1 MPGAPDGR
9 PDDPTYTST
18 VVIGIDAS
26 RAFSA
31 FPTGIGVY
39 STEVISGLAKDPP
52 ADLRLYLNARRP
64 PEHAPRLPEGS
75 EYLPIPLRRGWT
87 RLRLRWELARRPPEL
102 LFVPAYRLPPGR
114 LPPSVVTVHGVEHR
128 MTGSA
133 YSGAAGRA
141 VDDFVRDTLSRARR
155 VITPSETTR
164 SDLCQ
169 LYGADPARITVIA
182 HGVSAALVGADP
194 STTDA
199 ELERLGVPRP
209 YLLVVGAH
217 HPRKNVQQAVRAL
230 AAAFPG
236 SADSPSLVV
245 ANATGEAASELAR
258 LAQELG
264 LGQRVLLLPH
274 LGPAALASLYRGSE
288 ATLVPSLYEGFGL
301 PALEAMA
308 LGSPVLAGDSGAVAE
323 VAAGAA
329 ILLPARDLQRWAEGI
344 RELHTSPD
352 LRRHLSGLG
361 RERSGRY
368 TWERSVAAH
377 RALLLEELSAGRA
390 VPSSPTPR
398 PSPAPPPPP

>member
-1 MPGAPDGR
+1 MLGAGDGR
-9 PDDPTYTST
+9 PNDRTYTSP

-26 RAFSA
+26 RAFAA

-39 STEVISGLAKDPP
+39 STEVICGLAADPP

-64 PEHAPRLPEGS
+64 PEGAPRLPEGS
-75 EYLPIPLRRGWT
+75 EYAPIPLRRGWT
-87 RLRLRWELARRPPEL
+87 RLRLRWELARRPPDL

-133 YSGAAGRA
+133 YSQAAARS
-141 VDDFVRDTLSRARR
+141 VDDFVRDTLGRARR

-169 LYGADPARITVIA
+169 LYGADPAKVTVIP
-182 HGVSAALVGADP
+182 HGVSEALLGADP
-194 STTDA
+194 RATSV
-199 ELERLGVPRP
+199 ELERLRVPRP

-236 SADSPSLVV
+236 AGGSPSLVV
-245 ANATGEAASELAR
+245 ANAAGEAASELAR

-264 LGQRVLLLPH
+264 VGRRVLLLPH
-274 LGPAALASLYRGSE
+274 LGPAALAALYRGSE

-329 ILLPARDLQRWAEGI
+329 ILLPSRDLQRWAEGI
-344 RELHTSPD
+344 RELMSNQD

-361 RERSGRY
+361 RERSSRY
-368 TWERSVAAH
+368 TWERSVAEH
-377 RALLLEELSAGRA
+377 RAVLLEELSAGRG
-390 VPSSPTPR
+390 
-398 PSPAPPPPP
+398 AP

>member
-1 MPGAPDGR
+1 MLGAGDGR
-9 PDDPTYTST
+9 PNDRTYTSP

-26 RAFSA
+26 RAFAA

-39 STEVISGLAKDPP
+39 STEVISGLAADPP

-64 PEHAPRLPEGS
+64 PEGAPRLPEGS
-75 EYLPIPLRRGWT
+75 EYAPIPLRRGWT
-87 RLRLRWELARRPPEL
+87 RLRLRWELARRPPDL

-133 YSGAAGRA
+133 YSQAAARS
-141 VDDFVRDTLSRARR
+141 VDDFVRDTLGRARR

-169 LYGADPARITVIA
+169 LYGADPAKVTVIP
-182 HGVSAALVGADP
+182 HGVSEALLGADP
-194 STTDA
+194 RATSV
-199 ELERLGVPRP
+199 ELERLRVPRP

-236 SADSPSLVV
+236 AGGSPSLVV
-245 ANATGEAASELAR
+245 ANAAGEAASELAR

-264 LGQRVLLLPH
+264 VGRRVLLLPH
-274 LGPAALASLYRGSE
+274 LGPAALAALYRGSE

-329 ILLPARDLQRWAEGI
+329 ILLPSRDLQRWAEGI
-344 RELHTSPD
+344 RELMSNQD

-361 RERSGRY
+361 RERSSRY
-368 TWERSVAAH
+368 TWERSVAEH
-377 RALLLEELSAGRA
+377 RAVLLEELSAGRG
-390 VPSSPTPR
+390 
-398 PSPAPPPPP
+398 AP

>member
-1 MPGAPDGR
+1 M
-9 PDDPTYTST
+9 
-18 VVIGIDAS
+18 VIGIDAS
-26 RAFSA
+26 RAFAA

-39 STEVISGLAKDPP
+39 STEVISGLAADPP

-64 PEHAPRLPEGS
+64 PEGAPRLPEGS
-75 EYLPIPLRRGWT
+75 EYAPIPLRRGWT
-87 RLRLRWELARRPPEL
+87 RLRLRWELARRPPDL

-133 YSGAAGRA
+133 YSQAAARS
-141 VDDFVRDTLSRARR
+141 VDDFVRDTLGRARR

-169 LYGADPARITVIA
+169 LYGADPAKVKVIP
-182 HGVSAALVGADP
+182 HGVSEALLGADP
-194 STTDA
+194 RATSV
-199 ELERLGVPRP
+199 ELERLRVPRP

-236 SADSPSLVV
+236 AGGSPSLVV
-245 ANATGEAASELAR
+245 ANAAGEAASELAR

-264 LGQRVLLLPH
+264 VGRRVLLLPH
-274 LGPAALASLYRGSE
+274 LGPAALAALYRGSE

-329 ILLPARDLQRWAEGI
+329 ILLPSRDLQRWAEGI
-344 RELHTSPD
+344 RELMSNQD

-361 RERSGRY
+361 RERSSRY
-368 TWERSVAAH
+368 TWERSVAEH
-377 RALLLEELSAGRA
+377 RAVLLEELSAGRG
-390 VPSSPTPR
+390 
-398 PSPAPPPPP
+398 AP

>member
-1 MPGAPDGR
+1 MLGAGDGR
-9 PDDPTYTST
+9 PNDRTYTSP

-26 RAFSA
+26 RAFAA

-39 STEVISGLAKDPP
+39 STEVISGLAADPP

-64 PEHAPRLPEGS
+64 PEGAPRLPEGS
-75 EYLPIPLRRGWT
+75 EYAPIPLRRGWT
-87 RLRLRWELARRPPEL
+87 RLRLRWELARRPPDL

-133 YSGAAGRA
+133 YSQAAARS
-141 VDDFVRDTLSRARR
+141 VDDFVRDTLGRARR

-169 LYGADPARITVIA
+169 LYGADPAKVKVIP
-182 HGVSAALVGADP
+182 HGVSEALLGADP
-194 STTDA
+194 RATSV
-199 ELERLGVPRP
+199 ELERLRVPRP

-236 SADSPSLVV
+236 AGGSPSLVV
-245 ANATGEAASELAR
+245 ANAAGEAASELAR

-264 LGQRVLLLPH
+264 VGRRVLLLPH
-274 LGPAALASLYRGSE
+274 LGPAALAALYRGSE

-329 ILLPARDLQRWAEGI
+329 ILLPSRDLQRWAEGI
-344 RELHTSPD
+344 RELMSNPD

-361 RERSGRY
+361 RERSSRY

-377 RALLLEELSAGRA
+377 RAVLLEELSAGRG
-390 VPSSPTPR
+390 
-398 PSPAPPPPP
+398 AP

>member
-1 MPGAPDGR
+1 MLGAGDGR
-9 PDDPTYTST
+9 PNDRTYTSP

-26 RAFSA
+26 RAFAA

-39 STEVISGLAKDPP
+39 STEVISGLAADPP

-64 PEHAPRLPEGS
+64 PEGAPRLPEGS
-75 EYLPIPLRRGWT
+75 EYAPIPLRRGWT
-87 RLRLRWELARRPPEL
+87 RLRLRWELARRPPDL

-133 YSGAAGRA
+133 YSQAAARS
-141 VDDFVRDTLSRARR
+141 VDDFVRDTLTRARR

-169 LYGADPARITVIA
+169 LYGADPAKVTVIP
-182 HGVSAALVGADP
+182 HGVSEALLGADP
-194 STTDA
+194 RATSV
-199 ELERLGVPRP
+199 ELERLRVPRP

-236 SADSPSLVV
+236 AGGSPSLVV
-245 ANATGEAASELAR
+245 ANAVGEGASDLAR

-264 LGQRVLLLPH
+264 VGRRVLLLPH
-274 LGPAALASLYRGSE
+274 LGHAALAALYRGSE

-329 ILLPARDLQRWAEGI
+329 ILLPSRDLQRWAEGI
-344 RELHTSPD
+344 RELMSNPD

-361 RERSGRY
+361 RERSSRY
-368 TWERSVAAH
+368 TWERSVAEH
-377 RALLLEELSAGRA
+377 RAVLLEELSAGRG
-390 VPSSPTPR
+390 
-398 PSPAPPPPP
+398 AP

>member
-9 PDDPTYTST
+9 PHDRTYTSR

-26 RAFSA
+26 RAFAAS
-31 FPTGIGVY
+31 PTGIGVY
-39 STEVISGLAKDPP
+39 STEVISGLAEDPP
-52 ADLRLYLNARRP
+52 ADLLLYLNARRP
-64 PEHAPRLPEGS
+64 PEGAPRLPRGS
-75 EYLPIPLRRGWT
+75 EYAPIPLRRGWT
-87 RLRLRWELARRPPEL
+87 RLRLRWELSRRPPDL
-102 LFVPAYRLPPGR
+102 LFVPAYRLPPGT

-133 YSGAAGRA
+133 YSEAAARS
-141 VDDFVRDTLSRARR
+141 VDDFVRDTLLRARR

-164 SDLCQ
+164 SDLCH
-169 LYGADPARITVIA
+169 LYGADPAKVTVIP
-182 HGVSAALVGADP
+182 HGVSQALLGTDPGA
-194 STTDA
+194 TFG
-199 ELERLGVPRP
+199 ELERLRVPRP

-236 SADSPSLVV
+236 ADGSPSLVV
-245 ANATGEAASELAR
+245 ANASGTAALELAR
-258 LAQELG
+258 LAQQLG
-264 LGQRVLLLPH
+264 VGGRVLLLPH
-274 LGPAALASLYRGSE
+274 LGPPALAALYRGSE

-329 ILLPARDLQRWAEGI
+329 ILLPSRDLQRWAEAI
-344 RELHTSPD
+344 RELMGNPG
-352 LRRHLSGLG
+352 LRRHLAGLG
-361 RERSGRY
+361 RERSSRY

-377 RALLLEELSAGRA
+377 RALLLEELSAGR
-390 VPSSPTPR
+390 V
-398 PSPAPPPPP
+398 AP

>member
-1 MPGAPDGR
+1 MPDAA
-9 PDDPTYTST
+9 DDRTDDHTYTSP

-39 STEVISGLAKDPP
+39 SSEVISGLAEDPP

-64 PEHAPRLPEGS
+64 PEGAPPLPEGS
-75 EYLPIPLRRGWT
+75 EYAPIPLRRGWT
-87 RLRLRWELARRPPEL
+87 RLRLRWELARRPPDL

-114 LPPSVVTVHGVEHR
+114 LPPAVVTVHGVEHR
-128 MTGSA
+128 MSGPA
-133 YSGAAGRA
+133 YSKAAGHA
-141 VDDFVRDTLSRARR
+141 VDGFVRDTLSRAQR

-164 SDLCQ
+164 ADLCQ
-169 LYGADPARITVIA
+169 LYGADPRRVTVIP
-182 HGVSAALVGADP
+182 HGVSDALLGADP
-194 STTDA
+194 STTA
-199 ELERLGVPRP
+199 VELERLGVPRP

-236 SADSPSLVV
+236 AQDSPSLVV
-245 ANATGEAASELAR
+245 ANATGGAAAELAR
-258 LAQELG
+258 LAGELG
-264 LGQRVLLLPH
+264 VGRRILLLPH
-274 LGPAALASLYRGSE
+274 LGPASLAALYRGSE

-344 RELHTSPD
+344 RELLASQG
-352 LRRHLSGLG
+352 LRRHLSELG
-361 RERSGRY
+361 RERSSRY

-377 RALLLEELSAGRA
+377 RALLLEEVSAGRA
-390 VPSSPTPR
+390 
-398 PSPAPPPPP
+398 AP

>member
-1 MPGAPDGR
+1 MLGAGDGR
-9 PDDPTYTST
+9 PNDRTYTSP

-26 RAFSA
+26 RAFAA

-39 STEVISGLAKDPP
+39 STEVICGLAADPP

-64 PEHAPRLPEGS
+64 PEGAPRLPEGS
-75 EYLPIPLRRGWT
+75 EYAPIPLRRGWT
-87 RLRLRWELARRPPEL
+87 RLRLRWELARRPPDL

-128 MTGSA
+128 MTDSA
-133 YSGAAGRA
+133 YSRAAARS
-141 VDDFVRDTLSRARR
+141 VDDFVRDTLGRARR

-169 LYGADPARITVIA
+169 LYGADPAKVTVIP
-182 HGVSAALVGADP
+182 HGVSKALLGADP
-194 STTDA
+194 RATSV
-199 ELERLGVPRP
+199 ELERLRVPRP

-236 SADSPSLVV
+236 AGGSPSLVV
-245 ANATGEAASELAR
+245 ANAVGEGASDLAR

-264 LGQRVLLLPH
+264 VGRRVLLLPH
-274 LGPAALASLYRGSE
+274 LGHAALAALYRGSE

-329 ILLPARDLQRWAEGI
+329 ILLPSRDLQRWAEGI
-344 RELHTSPD
+344 RELMSNPD

-361 RERSGRY
+361 RERSSRY
-368 TWERSVAAH
+368 TWERSVAEH
-377 RALLLEELSAGRA
+377 RAVLLEELSAGRG
-390 VPSSPTPR
+390 
-398 PSPAPPPPP
+398 AP